1 MNKSGRRI
9 TRVYIYIY
17 ISLWKP
23 DVPFLNDS
31 LTSSF
36 LFPLRGKT
44 GKLRLVSLY
53 KTIYRFSFPR
63 NQRISP
69 IFRGSKATERKN
81 NGRRSECALTWTG
94 GDKIEARP
102 ANECCTARALN
113 ATYAINIVF
122 WLGGKVMPVT
132 CSSRGF
138 VSYNV
143 ASLPPIYYISLPAD
157 PSLRVRSCKSSRAP
171 VTHRVSLDPIFP
183 KISEK
188 RISTKRIYT
197 FTRKRKSARIDRILI
212 LQANYPALSRK

>member
-1 MNKSGRRI
+1 MYI
-9 TRVYIYIY
+9 YIYIY

-31 LTSSF
+31 LTSSSF
-36 LFPLRGKT
+36 LFPVRGKT

-53 KTIYRFSFPR
+53 KTIYTPILFPSKSTNFPNFSE
-63 NQRISP
+63 RI
-69 IFRGSKATERKN
+69 GKN
-81 NGRRSECALTWTG
+81 NGGTSECALTWTG

-102 ANECCTARALN
+102 VNECCTARALN

-171 VTHRVSLDPIFP
+171 VTHRVSLDPIFSP
-183 KISEK
+183 KISG
-188 RISTKRIYT
+188 
-197 FTRKRKSARIDRILI
+197 
-212 LQANYPALSRK
+212 